1 MPADDDSDFSVSD
14 GADAEVSEE
23 ESDDDD
29 ILGIDV

>member
-1 MPADDDSDFSVSD
+1 MPADEEDIPV
-14 GADAEVSEE
+14 GAAADAAPEE